1 MNILR
6 RKGDGQPR
14 RTPFSL
20 NTPLLRLS
28 SNTSDYW
35 TIGDSF
41 EHTLIFGGTGSGK
54 TSTSAA
60 ALATA
65 FLKAGYGGCILCA
78 KSDEA
83 ARWEAYAR
91 IAGRPTST
99 IRFDASGRYRFNFL
113 DYLMHRPGDGGG
125 SSITPSALLCMS
137 WRQRTDATAWRPM
150 AKTISGTRPLK
161 TCCRT
166 PFRQPLPR
174 LWPGASSMSFSSSFS
189 RCRFRRAG
197 TKLGFP
203 DHVLL
208 LLDHEA
214 SISRPE
220 DPAAAAR
227 G

>member
-125 SSITPSALLCMS
+125 IVDNTVSTLM
-137 WRQRTDATAWRPM
+137 
-150 AKTISGTRPLK
+150 
-161 TCCRT
+161 
-166 PFRQPLPR
+166 
-174 LWPGASSMSFSSSFS
+174 
-189 RCRFRRAG
+189 
-197 TKLGFP
+197 
-203 DHVLL
+203 HVL
-208 LLDHEA
+208 
-214 SISRPE
+214 
-220 DPAAAAR
+220 AAAHGRDGMATDGENDFWNKAIKDLLSNAIGSLFHAYGR
-227 G
+227 VRLR